1 MLVLLAAATSV
12 PALAQ
17 TAGPPGY
24 DRPGLGFTP
33 SVLKTGDVILE
44 QGLPDW
50 SRDDGVSQYD
60 ADTLLRLGMGHA
72 LELQLGTGWS
82 WQRGSGRHADG
93 RADTVLAMKFAP
105 ASHGRFSWGLL
116 GSVELTDGGR
126 DFRGS
131 RRYVL
136 LGASAGWQHDAG
148 RSTGLYAEVLRGDRN
163 HQLLAVNQGWSWGP
177 AVEAYTELGFQHVDH
192 VGGGSMAGAGV
203 TWAVTPRVQLDA
215 SLRHRLGG
223 HADTWQG
230 GIGMAVYFGR

>member
-1 MLVLLAAATSV
+1 
-12 PALAQ
+12 
-17 TAGPPGY
+17 Y

-93 RADTVLAMKFAP
+93 RAHTVLAMKFAP
-105 ASHGRFSWGLL
+105 A
-116 GSVELTDGGR
+116 DGGR
-126 DFRGS
+126 ACRGL
-131 RRYVL
+131 RRHVL
-136 LGASAGWQHDAG
+136 LGASAGWQQDAG
-148 RSTGLYAEVLRGDRN
+148 RSTCLYAEVLRGDRN

-192 VGGGSMAGAGV
+192 VGGGSMAGAG
-203 TWAVTPRVQLDA
+203 
-215 SLRHRLGG
+215 
-223 HADTWQG
+223 
-230 GIGMAVYFGR
+230 